1 MDLSLS
7 FSALH
12 IHAGLLLPT
21 PSVGAGSPDENS
33 SLFAIHSRRKVLQF
47 EIRLWVLPC
56 YPFYAT
62 EGMLGTVYTNTLAR
76 VWGIG

>member
-12 IHAGLLLPT
+12 IHARLLLPT

-33 SLFAIHSRRKVLQF
+33 SLLAIHRREVLPF
-47 EIRLWVLPC
+47 EILP
-56 YPFYAT
+56 
-62 EGMLGTVYTNTLAR
+62 
-76 VWGIG
+76 